1 MKTLFCRMAVLNK
14 IGTHEIIISVS
25 LVKYLRAKK
34 CDFVLTEQTDHRPKT
49 EERKSNKRSMPPA
62 CLLPTLNL

>member
-34 CDFVLTEQTDHRPKT
+34 CDFVLTEQTDHR
-49 EERKSNKRSMPPA
+49 RKKEQQAIDAA
-62 CLLPTLNL
+62 CLPAAYL